1 MNNLD
6 NVIAAYE
13 CWNGIYEHGCEHCPY
28 GYSYFDDSGDGHPF
42 YTCDEQKLTDDMYA
56 WLKVYQHLMEENK

>member
-13 CWNGIYEHGCEHCPY
+13 CWNGPYEYGKCCHCPY
-28 GYSYFDDSGDGHPF
+28 RYSYLDDGDGLPF
-42 YTCDEQKLTDDMYA
+42 YSCDEERWAKDAYT
-56 WLKVYQHLMEENK
+56 WLKIYQHLMEENK